1 MFGEIEMEE
10 TGIPAVRVC
19 DCGCWG
25 LVTVCVFVCVRE
37 TWIKIRE
44 RSPTATKWRYSHSLC
59 YTPVGI
65 YMGMNNLSAI
75 DVWSVNWNR
84 LTVLCICYSR
94 ICFMGP
100 SYDCQIT
107 EVCILINWQRTETGI
122 LCMQYTR
129 KLLFVDMFAFML
141 PSKWQAH
148 YLGPCIYGV
157 YIIWVYS
164 ICRTHYFGIGVAS
177 YKHWSM
183 VACISLIK

>member
-10 TGIPAVRVC
+10 TGLPAVRVC

-65 YMGMNNLSAI
+65 YMGINNLSAI
-75 DVWSVNWNR
+75 DVWSVNWKR
-84 LTVLCICYSR
+84 LSVLCICYSR

-100 SYDCQIT
+100 SYDCQNT

-122 LCMQYTR
+122 LCLCLWT
-129 KLLFVDMFAFML
+129 LFVCGHVCFHVAIKMTSTLFRSMYI
-141 PSKWQAH
+141 WCVH
-148 YLGPCIYGV
+148 HLG
-157 YIIWVYS
+157 
-164 ICRTHYFGIGVAS
+164 A
-177 YKHWSM
+177 
-183 VACISLIK
+183 